1 MRIVLFMYLG
11 QAVSLSIF
19 IIGGQVSLFV
29 PYYCYGE
36 YELRIYLYD
45 FQESFHFQP
54 DISVL
59 SKISCTPE

>member
-1 MRIVLFMYLG
+1 MYLG
-11 QAVSLSIF
+11 QAASSSIL
-19 IIGGQVSLFV
+19 IMWGQVSLFV

-36 YELRIYLYD
+36 RELCIQLYD

-54 DISVL
+54 DITVF